1 METGEMGLVE
11 LFGYDRE
18 LNLIPP
24 PVTSDNWG
32 WLDDECE
39 DMTEEEYC
47 YYRDQ
52 VLKSDGFDVDRI
64 PGVACFHQIQPYN
77 VDKKTW
83 DYEGYSRLAIEEYNF
98 RFKDGDAGLEFV
110 KVLKAMGQTANAMR
124 FYLTLEARDLADG
137 GKTKIYQAVVLSGV
151 TEDTVSS
158 FRLKPPE
165 DEKGCSHGKEWFWE
179 DHLCSGL
186 IC

>member
-11 LFGYDRE
+11 LFGYDKE
-18 LNLIPP
+18 LSLIPP
-24 PVTSDNWG
+24 PVSSENCGWQDN
-32 WLDDECE
+32 ERE

-47 YYRDQ
+47 SYRDQ
-52 VLKSDGFDVDRI
+52 VLKTDGFDVDRI
-64 PGVACFHQIQPYN
+64 PGVSCFHQIEPCN
-77 VDKKTW
+77 LDDKSW
-83 DYEGYSRLAIEEYNF
+83 DYEGYSWLAIKEYNF
-98 RFKDGDAGLEFV
+98 RFKDANAGLEFV
-110 KVLKAMGQTANAMR
+110 KVLKAMAQGANVIR

-165 DEKGCSHGKEWFWE
+165 HEEGKANWFQ
-179 DHLCSGL
+179 
-186 IC
+186 

>member
-11 LFGYDRE
+11 LFGYDKE

-32 WLDDECE
+32 WLDDERE

-47 YYRDQ
+47 SYRDQ
-52 VLKSDGFDVDRI
+52 VLKTDGFDVDRI

-124 FYLTLEARDLADG
+124 FYLTLEARDLTDG

-165 DEKGCSHGKEWFWE
+165 DEKGKANWFQ
-179 DHLCSGL
+179 
-186 IC
+186 